1 MRSRLFAGRNA
12 RELLRDPLSY
22 LFCIALPVLILLM
35 MTVINASLPGEAQVA
50 TFQIASLA
58 PGILVF
64 GFTFLML
71 FACLQVSKDR
81 SSAFLLRLYASPL
94 TAWEYLCG
102 YAFPLL
108 TVGLAQCA
116 VTFAVSAAVAAAS
129 VRSLGTGSRM
139 CRSSAAASGTAFS
152 LGGMA
157 LSALS
162 LIPAAF
168 LFIGL
173 GVLLGTL
180 FSDKSGPPVSS
191 LLITAAS
198 VLGGIWMDVEA
209 IGGTLRRVCLSL
221 PFYHAV
227 RAARG
232 AANGTPDGVWVS
244 LAVVTAS
251 AALTWAVAAAVFRWN
266 MRRDIR

>member
-1 MRSRLFAGRNA
+1 MKSRLFAGRNA

-22 LFCIALPVLILLM
+22 LFCLALPVLMLLM
-35 MTVINASLPGEAQVA
+35 MTLINAGLPDEARVT
-50 TFQIASLA
+50 TFQIVNLA

-94 TAWEYLCG
+94 TARDYLCG
-102 YAFPLL
+102 YTLPLL
-108 TVGLAQCA
+108 AVGVGQCA
-116 VTFAVSAAVAAAS
+116 VTFAVSAVI
-129 VRSLGTGSRM
+129 
-139 CRSSAAASGTAFS
+139 AAASGTP
-152 LGGMA
+152 LGLRGMA

-180 FSDKSGPPVSS
+180 FSEKSGPPVSS

-198 VLGGIWMDVEA
+198 VLGGVWMDVEA
-209 IGGTLRRVCLSL
+209 IGGTLRGVCLSL

-232 AANGTPDGVWVS
+232 AANGTADGVWLSVM
-244 LAVVTAS
+244 VVTLS
-251 AALTWAVAAAVFRWN
+251 AAAVFTAAAAVFRWK
-266 MRRDIR
+266 MRRDLH

>member
-1 MRSRLFAGRNA
+1 MKSRLFAGRNA

-22 LFCIALPVLILLM
+22 LFCIALPVLMLLM

-102 YAFPLL
+102 YALPLL
-108 TVGLAQCA
+108 AVGLAQCA
-116 VTFAVSAAVAAAS
+116 VTFAVSAAV
-129 VRSLGTGSRM
+129 
-139 CRSSAAASGTAFS
+139 AAASGTAFS

-232 AANGTPDGVWVS
+232 AANGTPGGVWVS